1 MEWKYKYELVMVA
14 PGGKQHPQLVH
25 THTHSA
31 YITDSPGSAPSNMTH
46 MNK

>member
-31 YITDSPGSAPSNMTH
+31 YIFYIVQLTAQAAHPVI
-46 MNK
+46 